1 MNTKLWGTVWN
12 VVAFVPV
19 EPQAKGMSTNC
30 TKHIPGT
37 GSCLGFSAA
46 LLVCRSLSA
55 TALGVAMRPG
65 KLCRAGSLLQ
75 TEHKCVKSETIF
87 VLRLV
92 LVQLC

>member
-1 MNTKLWGTVWN
+1 MNPKLWGTVRDI
-12 VVAFVPV
+12 VAFVPV
-19 EPQAKGMSTNC
+19 EPQAKGISTSC
-30 TKHIPGT
+30 TKHIPGA

-46 LLVCRSLSA
+46 LWVCQSLSA

-75 TEHKCVKSETIF
+75 TEHECVKGETIF